1 VPVSLSP
8 TDDPPQLPICAK
20 SAAVTECA
28 IDRGS
33 NMNNK
38 ILSGRAT
45 GRMTCAWIATGD
57 LKSPLVRVWSEVS
70 PMCEVAKATSHSHV
84 AEAGF
89 LLCA

>member
-8 TDDPPQLPICAK
+8 TDDPPQFPACAK
-20 SAAVTECA
+20 SAAASVCA

-45 GRMTCAWIATGD
+45 GRMTCAWIATDD
-57 LKSPLVRVWSEVS
+57 LRNPLVRVWSEVS
-70 PMCEVAKATSHSHV
+70 PMCEVAKAPSFSHV
-84 AEAGF
+84 AEAGL